1 MASALEVRPIESGDA
16 LAVAGLLSELG
27 YAASERSVLD
37 RIAQASRGAWS
48 VFTFVAEADSRI
60 LGCVGGY
67 VAPYFP
73 RGILLC
79 RVTALVVT
87 STHRARGIGKA
98 LMAAATEHARSNGC
112 GALEVT
118 TSEDR
123 APAHRFYESL
133 GFVHGSRRYLRE
145 L

>member
-1 MASALEVRPIESGDA
+1 MASALKIRPIQAGDA
-16 LAVAGLLSELG
+16 LAVTGLLGELG
-27 YAASERSVLD
+27 YAASERGVLD
-37 RIAQASRGAWS
+37 RIAQAGRGEGP
-48 VFTFVAEADSRI
+48 VFTLVAETDGR
-60 LGCVGGY
+60 LFGCVSGY

-98 LMAAATEHARSNGC
+98 LMVAAAEHARNSGC
-112 GALEVT
+112 AALEVT

-123 APAHRFYESL
+123 ATAHRFYESL
-133 GFVHGSRRYLRE
+133 GFAHTSRRYLRE